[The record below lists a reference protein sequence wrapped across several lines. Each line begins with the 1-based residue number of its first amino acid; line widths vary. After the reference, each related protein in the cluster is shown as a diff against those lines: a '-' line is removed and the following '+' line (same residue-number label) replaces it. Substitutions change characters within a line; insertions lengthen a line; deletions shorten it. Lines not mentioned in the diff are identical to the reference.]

1 MSDGTGMESNDGLP
15 IRLVL
20 LDNDDVAR
28 SHSVARLRQHPRLEI
43 VGDAADCTEALRLA
57 RELRP
62 DAVLVE
68 AHRQDKRGLEA
79 ITLLSSIDEGLRPA
93 VVAYLEILHRS
104 TWPDARA
111 AGADDLLLKEM
122 PPQSLARE
130 LRDIV
135 DRVRRDAHAMG
146 SPT

>member
-1 MSDGTGMESNDGLP
+1 MESDNGLP

-28 SHSVARLRQHPRLEI
+28 SRSVARLEQHPGLHV
-43 VGDAADCTEALRLA
+43 VGDAADSTEALRLT
-57 RELRP
+57 RELQP
-62 DAVLVE
+62 DAILVE
-68 AHRQDKRGLEA
+68 SNVQDKRGLEA
-79 ITLLSSIDEGLRPA
+79 IALLSSIDEAERPA
-93 VVAYLEILHRS
+93 VIAYLQILHRS

-130 LRDIV
+130 LRNIV
-135 DRVRRDAHAMG
+135 RHVRSDAI
-146 SPT
+146 